1 MKAARVLIV
10 DDAADNRLLL
20 SALLENNYQTLEA
33 SDGESCLQM
42 LQQELPDLILLDIS
56 MPGISGYDTCVS
68 IRRNKNTAGIPVIF
82 VSAKDSPEE
91 RLQGFEAGAD
101 DYITKPID
109 GATLLSKVQH
119 HIQRS
124 LDKREA
130 QERSREAMNVAMEAM
145 TSSSE
150 LGQIIQFVKEVQ
162 SINNAS
168 KLAAAVMTVA
178 AQFGLTSC
186 VMVAGADTILM
197 GCSNDSMEAR
207 LLDKFRTSGQ
217 RITHLGIR
225 TIIRSGPV
233 VLLIKNM
240 PTDDESRYGRLK
252 DHLAVLGDIASD
264 RARTILAESMLQQQ
278 RLNFLKEII
287 ALAEL
292 NINKTSKE
300 IQNYSSTVTETVND
314 MVVEL
319 EAMLFSLGLEED
331 QEKKLMKLANETT
344 EKLDATAARTQRL
357 DGNLSHIL
365 EALYDLLETHS
376 ES

>member
-1 MKAARVLIV
+1 MKSARVLIV
-10 DDAADNRLLL
+10 DDADDNRLLL
-20 SALLENNYQTLEA
+20 SALLENRYQTLEA

-42 LQQELPDLILLDIS
+42 LQQGLPDLILLDIN

-68 IRRNKNTAGIPVIF
+68 IRSNQSTAAIPVIF
-82 VSAKDSPEE
+82 VSARDSPEE

-101 DYITKPID
+101 DYITKPVD
-109 GATLLSKVQH
+109 STTLLSKVQH

-124 LDKREA
+124 LDKWEA

-150 LGQIIQFVKEVQ
+150 LGQIIQFVKEAQ

-168 KLAAAVMTVA
+168 KLAAAIMAIATR
-178 AQFGLTSC
+178 FGLSSC
-186 VMVAGADTILM
+186 VMVAGDNTVLM
-197 GCSNDSMEAR
+197 GCGAEALEAR
-207 LLDKFRTSGQ
+207 LLDKFRSSGQ

-233 VLLIKNM
+233 VMLIKNM
-240 PTDDESRYGRLK
+240 PTSDEFRYGRLK
-252 DHLAVLGDIASD
+252 DHLAVLADIASD
-264 RARTILAESMLQQQ
+264 RARTILAESLLHQQ

-292 NINKTSKE
+292 NINQTSKE
-300 IQNYSSTVTETVND
+300 IQNYSSAVTETVSD

-331 QEKKLMKLANETT
+331 QEKKLMKLANKTT
-344 EKLDATAARTQRL
+344 EKLDTTAARTQRL
-357 DGNLSHIL
+357 DGNLNHIL

-376 ES
+376 GS